1 MPKLQTFSQI
11 KHVFGTENCSLY
23 NLSKRKR
30 SLCAQMRSGILPLH
44 IESGRW
50 VGTSQENTLCHFCD
64 SLTHFSMKLI
74 VFCIVRFI
82 MIYH

>member
-30 SLCAQMRSGILPLH
+30 SLCAQMRSGILPH
-44 IESGRW
+44 FESGRW
-50 VGTSQENTLCHFCD
+50 VGTSEEIR
-64 SLTHFSMKLI
+64 LTFMTSMKVKLKFTLSI
-74 VFCIVRFI
+74 LS
-82 MIYH
+82 